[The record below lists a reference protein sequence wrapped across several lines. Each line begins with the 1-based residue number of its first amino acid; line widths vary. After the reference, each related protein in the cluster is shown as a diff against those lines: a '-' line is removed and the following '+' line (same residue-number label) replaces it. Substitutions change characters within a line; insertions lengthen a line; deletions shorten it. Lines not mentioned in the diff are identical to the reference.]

1 MTVKIT
7 RPSIDIRGTLDELNK
22 PSGIAGEAML
32 RADSVQEQRNL
43 IGAGRKNLIING
55 GFDVWQRGTSF
66 TTSYFADRFSGNHSG
81 HTTTKSTDV
90 PTGKGF
96 ENSAQFV
103 GSGSDPYFFQI
114 VEGSATIAGKEA
126 TFSFWI
132 KGGLGQCYIFDGGYT
147 AVESTLIET
156 IGAWTRRSITHAFAT
171 GSYNPLLRIGLP
183 INTSNTCHT
192 TGWQLEL
199 GSFAT
204 PFEHRSYGE
213 ELALCQRYYER
224 INGTSPWFFGHG
236 YNSQVYMTV
245 EWKVPK
251 RVSGG
256 TVYYSDQGAP
266 ASMFTLYG
274 NTGSSGAI
282 DGVITSVSLSN
293 AAVTALSFYLSLS
306 SSANTPYGTSVMWR
320 LDSARWIAYDAEI

>member
-1 MTVKIT
+1 MTVKVS

-147 AVESTLIET
+147 SVESTLIET

-171 GSYNPLLRIGLP
+171 GSYNPLIRIGLP

-213 ELALCQRYYER
+213 ELALCQRYYEQLGFASTYVAFGVGAGKTSTHMQVVVPYR
-224 INGTSPWFFGHG
+224 VQKRGTPSIAFEGSVNQIGGYDSSFHPATAISIQAHGFGFSG
-236 YNSQVYMTV
+236 NSFGVGLTASGITAGNAYYVYLDNSATT
-245 EWKVPK
+245 
-251 RVSGG
+251 G
-256 TVYYSDQGAP
+256 
-266 ASMFTLYG
+266 FT
-274 NTGSSGAI
+274 I
-282 DGVITSVSLSN
+282 
-293 AAVTALSFYLSLS
+293 
-306 SSANTPYGTSVMWR
+306 
-320 LDSARWIAYDAEI
+320 DAELN

>member
-1 MTVKIT
+1 MTVKVS

-171 GSYNPLLRIGLP
+171 GSYNPLIRIGLP
-183 INTSNTCHT
+183 INASNTCHT

-213 ELALCQRYYER
+213 ELALCQRYYQVLVSGDDNYWASGHYYNTGLFALTFSFPSTMR
-224 INGTSPWFFGHG
+224 TTPTAGYTTGVNWYLIYTRGGADLIDGITFNRLHPSGGGADVTAATSGVQG
-236 YNSQVYMTV
+236 
-245 EWKVPK
+245 
-251 RVSGG
+251 SGG
-256 TVYYSDQGAP
+256 TIKTNNP
-266 ASMFTLYG
+266 ACKIYF
-274 NTGSSGAI
+274 
-282 DGVITSVSLSN
+282 
-293 AAVTALSFYLSLS
+293 
-306 SSANTPYGTSVMWR
+306 
-320 LDSARWIAYDAEI
+320 DAELY

>member
-1 MTVKIT
+1 MTVKVS

-213 ELALCQRYYER
+213 ELALCQRYYEQLGFASTYVAFGVGAGKTSTHMQVVVPYR
-224 INGTSPWFFGHG
+224 VQKRGTPSIAFEGSVNQIGGYDSSFHPATAISIQAHGFGFSG
-236 YNSQVYMTV
+236 NSFGVGLTASGITAGNAYYVYLDNSATT
-245 EWKVPK
+245 
-251 RVSGG
+251 G
-256 TVYYSDQGAP
+256 
-266 ASMFTLYG
+266 FT
-274 NTGSSGAI
+274 I
-282 DGVITSVSLSN
+282 
-293 AAVTALSFYLSLS
+293 
-306 SSANTPYGTSVMWR
+306 
-320 LDSARWIAYDAEI
+320 DAELN